1 MDSSVNTANKTEGQA
16 EIAFVGG
23 GPAALVAA
31 ISLAR
36 RGVRTTVFE
45 RDVHPEVAPRFNP
58 DRSYTIDISGHGLR
72 ALRHI
77 EACSYFD
84 ERLIRFKGI
93 KMMDQG
99 TAEWSLPGW
108 TGSRGD
114 ILRALMALAEEKYRE
129 LVRFEFE
136 SRVNAVDIH
145 TGTLTYELR
154 SGDATTKQFDFII
167 GADGA
172 GSVVRNAMLEQ
183 VAEFTAEKKSFPNYC
198 TMIELDRVGD
208 QLDRH
213 YLHGLSIRPF
223 CVAGAIK
230 GEHGPDTARW
240 FCAVGTK
247 AKLAFSSAEEARS
260 FFRERCPR
268 ILELASEKAIA
279 AFAQRT
285 CYHIGQK
292 LTCSQLHGGKAVL
305 IGDAAGP
312 FPPIGQG
319 VNAAMESAMVLD
331 LCIEEV
337 SRSPTELLEGARLY
351 NTRWKPEADAVSWIS
366 EKSLFENRFHELRT
380 QIAMRLG
387 LHVVEQAKSAD
398 VPYSEV
404 RRKAETLWPLWV
416 K

>member
-1 MDSSVNTANKTEGQA
+1 MERTAN
-16 EIAFVGG
+16 IAFVGG
-23 GPAALVAA
+23 GPASLVAA
-31 ISLAR
+31 IALAR
-36 RGVRTTVFE
+36 RGIQTTVFE
-45 RDVHPEVAPRFNP
+45 RDVHPEAAPRFNP
-58 DRSYTIDISGHGLR
+58 ERSYTIDISGHGYK

-77 EACSYFD
+77 DACSYFD

-99 TAEWSLPGW
+99 TAEWTLPGW

-129 LVRFEFE
+129 QMRFEFE
-136 SRVNAVDIH
+136 CRVNAVDVDA
-145 TGTLTYELR
+145 GTLTYASR
-154 SGDATTKQFDFII
+154 SGETGTERFDFIV
-167 GADGA
+167 GGDGA
-172 GSVVRNAMLEQ
+172 GSVVRDAMLEQ
-183 VAEFTAEKKSFPNYC
+183 VACFTVEKKSFPNYC
-198 TMIELDRVGD
+198 TMIELDRVGG
-208 QLDRH
+208 QLDQN

-230 GEHGPDTARW
+230 GEAGPDTARW

-247 AKLAFSSAEEARS
+247 EEMAFSSTEEARR

-268 ILELASEKAIA
+268 VLELASDESIA
-279 AFAQRT
+279 AFAKRT
-285 CYHIGQK
+285 CYHIGRK

-331 LCIEEV
+331 NCIGRV
-337 SRSPTELLEGARLY
+337 GSSPAELLEAAKLY
-351 NTRWKPEADAVSWIS
+351 NTKWKPEADAVSWIS

-380 QIAMRLG
+380 QIAMRLD

-398 VPYSEV
+398 IPYSEV
-404 RRKAETLWPLWV
+404 RRKAERLWPLWV